1 MNHYESLLI
10 TINPIVSQPWDAHR
24 SRRVVLGGMAKE
36 TGLVP
41 KDILDANNCPFVPLG
56 KNSGGA
62 GAPENPQ
69 QKWWFTQEKLGFH
82 GISWRII

>member
-1 MNHYESLLI
+1 M
-10 TINPIVSQPWDAHR
+10 P
-24 SRRVVLGGMAKE
+24 KE

-56 KNSGGA
+56 KSRNVALKRRRIPKKNGDLPNKNGD
-62 GAPENPQ
+62 
-69 QKWWFTQEKLGFH
+69 FMGFH